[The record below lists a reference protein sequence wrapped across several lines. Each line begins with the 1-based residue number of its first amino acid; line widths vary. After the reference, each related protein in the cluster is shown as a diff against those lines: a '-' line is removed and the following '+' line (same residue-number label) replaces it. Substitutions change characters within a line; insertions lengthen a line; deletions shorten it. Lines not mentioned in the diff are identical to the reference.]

1 MLTVIWSRNSFF
13 TQTSLGTTTSTCE
26 CRITLTART
35 HGYVM
40 MGSRGLVA
48 SGTSPVAV
56 SVSVDLEKVAF
67 FLEEKFNKRLLQKLY
82 YIVGKYCCKVEVVF
96 LLEIKRKILR
106 PSKLTKLSCRENPQ
120 RESKVY

>member
-1 MLTVIWSRNSFF
+1 
-13 TQTSLGTTTSTCE
+13 
-26 CRITLTART
+26 
-35 HGYVM
+35 
-40 MGSRGLVA
+40 MGSWGLVA

-56 SVSVDLEKVAF
+56 FSVSVDLEKVAF

-120 RESKVY
+120 RESKVYYSSFFFGFARG